1 MGEVV
6 LFLLGANFWNML
18 GASPMGS
25 MINLPVTLVMISG
38 LKEAL
43 DILESEIAFVQTA
56 SLHGVPNKS
65 LSCICF
71 HMESSEQS

>member
-6 LFLLGANFWNML
+6 FFLLGANFWNML

-56 SLHGVPNKS
+56 SLHGVQKKS
-65 LSCICF
+65 LS
-71 HMESSEQS
+71 

>member
-6 LFLLGANFWNML
+6 FFLLGANFWNML

-25 MINLPVTLVMISG
+25 MTNLPVTLVMISG

-56 SLHGVPNKS
+56 SLHGVQNKS
-65 LSCICF
+65 LS
-71 HMESSEQS
+71 

>member
-1 MGEVV
+1 MKSSETGKQQLVMGEVV

-56 SLHGVPNKS
+56 SLHGVPKKN
-65 LSCICF
+65 LS
-71 HMESSEQS
+71 

>member
-1 MGEVV
+1 MGKVV
-6 LFLLGANFWNML
+6 FCLLGGNVWNML

-56 SLHGVPNKS
+56 SLHGVPKKA
-65 LSCICF
+65 
-71 HMESSEQS
+71 